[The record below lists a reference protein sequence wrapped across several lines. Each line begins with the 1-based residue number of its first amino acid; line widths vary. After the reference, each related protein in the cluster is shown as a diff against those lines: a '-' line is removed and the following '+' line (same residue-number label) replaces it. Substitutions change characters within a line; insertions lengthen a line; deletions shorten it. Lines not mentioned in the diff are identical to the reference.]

1 MAQSKNVIIENLLD
15 NRSFGPFASSTG
27 LFLFICGIIFSY
39 FNLFG
44 LIIAIIGA
52 FVAFTSTRTIIDTEN
67 KRIKHAD
74 YLFGLLPYGKWIEIQ
89 KGMKLGVKI
98 VKRGYA
104 GYTRGTQPVDFQS
117 RDVRI
122 FLLDSNSKQILP
134 VKKFKT
140 FESARAELKELE
152 SLLGL

>member
-1 MAQSKNVIIENLLD
+1 MIIENTQD
-15 NRSFGPFASSTG
+15 NKSFGPFASSTG
-27 LFLFICGIIFSY
+27 LFLFIVGIVFSY
-39 FNLFG
+39 YNLFG

-74 YLFGLLPYGKWIEIQ
+74 FLFGLLPYGKWIKIQ
-89 KGMKLGVKI
+89 NGMKLGVKT
-98 VKRGYA
+98 VKRGYK
-104 GYTRGTQPVDFQS
+104 GYIRGTQPIGIQS

-122 FLLDSNSKQILP
+122 FLLDLDSKPIVP

-140 FESARAELKELE
+140 LESAQAELKELE
-152 SLLGL
+152 SLLGLKSV